1 MPGRALR
8 VAGIAKCK
16 NPVVRREGLDERLNG
31 TSKIYYP

>member
-16 NPVVRREGLDERLNG
+16 TLFVRRETLDERLNG
-31 TSKIYYP
+31 TEKNLS